1 MWISS
6 LESGGGA
13 AERSSSSD
21 GWGSTPLTT
30 RGKRKPMSQLTSSP
44 RSARSGGYRP
54 RQRRA
59 HSVRSR
65 RLWRSALSGGAE
77 MARALTT
84 APCRRSGQR
93 ATSSRLWAAG
103 RWAAA
108 RWASGCGR
116 GSASTWR
123 TVTAWSS
130 TWATRCRELG
140 VAAAPRALSRTLTTG
155 WRRHLA
161 SPPPPSPYPL
171 PLNPIP
177 LNRSLLPS
185 PSLYGVWDGHG
196 GIEAAEFASD
206 ALPAQLARQPELARP
221 WTATG
226 AQADAE
232 GAPAAESAGGGGG
245 CVGRCAGRGGGRG
258 EAGADGVPGV
268 LARVLRA
275 VDDAFLEIAQRE
287 AHRSGTT
294 ALCALRRREERSG
307 REELLVLN
315 LGDSRAVLA
324 RAPLPP
330 RAAPSGRA
338 LRREPPLEAVR
349 LSCDH
354 TPLSP

>member
-1 MWISS
+1 M
-6 LESGGGA
+6 
-13 AERSSSSD
+13 
-21 GWGSTPLTT
+21 
-30 RGKRKPMSQLTSSP
+30 
-44 RSARSGGYRP
+44 
-54 RQRRA
+54 
-59 HSVRSR
+59 
-65 RLWRSALSGGAE
+65 
-77 MARALTT
+77 
-84 APCRRSGQR
+84 
-93 ATSSRLWAAG
+93 
-103 RWAAA
+103 
-108 RWASGCGR
+108 
-116 GSASTWR
+116 
-123 TVTAWSS
+123 
-130 TWATRCRELG
+130 
-140 VAAAPRALSRTLTTG
+140 AAAPRALSRTRTTG
-155 WRRHLA
+155 WGRHLA
-161 SPPPPSPYPL
+161 PSPPILPSPPTPQPHPL
-171 PLNPIP
+171 KATPH
-177 LNRSLLPS
+177 LPS

-245 CVGRCAGRGGGRG
+245 CAGRREGRG

-330 RAAPSGRA
+330 RAAPTGRA

-354 TPLSP
+354 THTSP

>member
-1 MWISS
+1 MW
-6 LESGGGA
+6 
-13 AERSSSSD
+13 
-21 GWGSTPLTT
+21 
-30 RGKRKPMSQLTSSP
+30 P
-44 RSARSGGYRP
+44 RP
-54 RQRRA
+54 RA
-59 HSVRSR
+59 HSH
-65 RLWRSALSGGAE
+65 AL
-77 MARALTT
+77 
-84 APCRRSGQR
+84 
-93 ATSSRLWAAG
+93 
-103 RWAAA
+103 
-108 RWASGCGR
+108 
-116 GSASTWR
+116 
-123 TVTAWSS
+123 
-130 TWATRCRELG
+130 
-140 VAAAPRALSRTLTTG
+140 APREGGVTSL
-155 WRRHLA
+155 
-161 SPPPPSPYPL
+161 PPPPSSPHPL
-171 PLNPIP
+171 PLNPTPSTPPPQIDP
-177 LNRSLLPS
+177 HLPS

-196 GIEAAEFASD
+196 GIEAAEFAAD

-221 WTATG
+221 WTG

-232 GAPAAESAGGGGG
+232 GAPAAESAGGDGG
-245 CVGRCAGRGGGRG
+245 CAGRREGRG

-354 TPLSP
+354 THTSP